1 MGTFNDQQLRI
12 YGPFVLFLI
21 GTLFFRL
28 NWYFELSLRD
38 LAISDLISL
47 IAGYVCW
54 EVARWTVLRLQARY
68 PGLPNTRR
76 RLRWMALL
84 LPMLA
89 NAAWALRRLCYV
101 LLATDDTF
109 VVPLPQYTYSL
120 GIQLFYHGVYYVV
133 YEGGYVLQ
141 AWRQTYSHNEQ
152 LKKKRLTHQLNQ
164 LRTQLNPHFLFNSLN
179 SLSMLIQENPRQAE
193 AFVDEL
199 SSVYRYVL
207 RTNNH
212 SEGTPELTTLE
223 QELQFIR
230 SYFELLKIRYGR
242 GIDLHIDVD
251 SRYLNHQIPPLT
263 LQLLIENAVKHNV
276 ILPDSPLR
284 VAILTE
290 GGPQLVI
297 QNNLQRKNTAV
308 HSTKVG
314 LTTIATKYR
323 LLGSCDIGICEDAE
337 QFVVKL
343 PLLTTQPAPVNE
355 P

>member
-1 MGTFNDQQLRI
+1 MGTFNDQKLRI

-28 NWYFELSLRD
+28 NWYFELSVTD
-38 LAISDLISL
+38 LAISDLTSL
-47 IAGYVCW
+47 AAGYACW
-54 EVARWTVLRLQARY
+54 EAARWTVLWLQARY
-68 PGLPNTRR
+68 PGLANTRR
-76 RLRWMALL
+76 RLRWMVLL
-84 LPMLA
+84 LPILA
-89 NAAWALRRLCYV
+89 NVAWALRRLGYV

-109 VVPLPQYTYSL
+109 MVPLSNYTYGL
-120 GIQLFYHGVYYVV
+120 GIQIFYHCVYYVV

-141 AWRQTYSHNEQ
+141 AWRQTYNHNEQ
-152 LKKKRLTHQLNQ
+152 LKKNRLTQQLNQ

-212 SEGTPELTTLE
+212 SEGDLGLTTLQ

-251 SRYLNHQIPPLT
+251 NRYLNHQIPPLT
-263 LQLLIENAVKHNV
+263 LQLLVENAVKHNV
-276 ILPDSPLR
+276 ILPDSPLH
-284 VAILTE
+284 VHILTE
-290 GGPQLVI
+290 GSQLVI
-297 QNNLQRKNTAV
+297 RNNLQRKNTAV

-314 LTTIATKYR
+314 LTSIATKYR
-323 LLGSCDIGICEDAE
+323 LLGSCDISICEEAG

-343 PLLTTQPAPVNE
+343 PLLTAQPTPVYE

>member
-1 MGTFNDQQLRI
+1 MSTFNDRKLRI

-28 NWYFELSLRD
+28 NWYFELSLYD

-47 IAGYVCW
+47 VAGYFCW
-54 EVARWTVLRLQARY
+54 ELARWTVLRMQARY
-68 PGLPNTRR
+68 PGLSNTRR
-76 RLRWMALL
+76 RLRWTVLL
-84 LPMLA
+84 LPLLA
-89 NAAWALRRLCYV
+89 NTAWALRRLSYV
-101 LLATDDTF
+101 LLASDDKF
-109 VVPLPQYTYSL
+109 MVPLPQYTYGL

-141 AWRQTYSHNEQ
+141 AWQQTVNHNEQ
-152 LKKKRLTHQLNQ
+152 LKKTRLTHQLNQ

-193 AFVDEL
+193 TFVEEL

-212 SEGTPELTTLE
+212 PEGNPELTTLQ

-242 GIDLHIDVD
+242 GIDLHIDVGN
-251 SRYLNHQIPPLT
+251 RYLNHQIPPLT
-263 LQLLIENAVKHNV
+263 LQLMVENAVKHNA

-284 VAILTE
+284 VTILTE
-290 GGPQLVI
+290 GP
-297 QNNLQRKNTAV
+297 
-308 HSTKVG
+308 
-314 LTTIATKYR
+314 
-323 LLGSCDIGICEDAE
+323 
-337 QFVVKL
+337 
-343 PLLTTQPAPVNE
+343 
-355 P
+355 